1 VLYTPSLAVWM
12 YTRKPAS
19 FTHGAYSTDALI
31 WLFVLIAYWL
41 VFMYAWK
48 PVEHNDC
55 RPACTTHLGPVR
67 HGDRCMCYP
76 SPLTCYQVSNAI
88 VTTMV
93 VGFIKGQF
101 WLWDHKNDGHNY
113 FNK

>member
-1 VLYTPSLAVWM
+1 M

-48 PVEHNDC
+48 PVEHVSAAGRLAPPTLALSGTAAVVC
-55 RPACTTHLGPVR
+55 VTLHL
-67 HGDRCMCYP
+67 
-76 SPLTCYQVSNAI
+76 
-88 VTTMV
+88 
-93 VGFIKGQF
+93 
-101 WLWDHKNDGHNY
+101 
-113 FNK
+113 